1 MDGLHDISPTEPSGE
16 GVTSATRAP
25 LRAAAAM
32 GMAAEDR
39 ATLTGVSRKLQQHQA
54 AAAAGPGTRLRL
66 VPVGVSGTNPTLAA
80 EPNSLTQYHAS
91 RI

>member
-1 MDGLHDISPTEPSGE
+1 VVRLFGDGLPLVSGLAKDQSE
-16 GVTSATRAP
+16 VAQP
-25 LRAAAAM
+25 LRAAAAA
-32 GMAAEDR
+32 MAAEDR
-39 ATLTGVSRKLQQHQA
+39 ATLTGVSRKLQRHQA

-66 VPVGVSGTNPTLAA
+66 VPVGVSGANPTLAA